1 MDSFVREHLYD
12 DVNEL
17 ALQYAKYPGVDVRC
31 AIIQI
36 RGWQIAEKKLPLWS
50 QTDGIL
56 FPEHISLE
64 QCSSQTTAEYK
75 AEVIESIVENKDKMT
90 DLTGGY
96 GVDAA
101 VIGRQFNHLTFV
113 EPNKEL
119 CRLAH
124 HNLPLLDVSNLT
136 VVNSTCEA
144 VLEGL
149 EKQDLIYIDPSRR
162 DKDGRKTFAVED
174 CTPDIYRLQDQL
186 LGKGRWVMVKLSPM
200 LDLTSVAT
208 GLRSVHGV
216 HVVSVAGECKEILVL
231 MSGEVMVSSPKIVC
245 VNIIGKDKRQ
255 SFTYNNE
262 DEKVTICRYTSR
274 IDRYL
279 YEPNASIMKAMCFK
293 SVASV
298 FSVDKLHPNS
308 HLYTS
313 DRMIEGF
320 PGRSFEVVSIMPMDK
335 RALKELRTYG
345 QANLSVR
352 NFPFTVAEL
361 RAKTKLKDGGDQYIF
376 FTTMADNSKVCIVCC
391 KQ

>member
-56 FPEHISLE
+56 FPKHISLE

-101 VIGRQFNHLTFV
+101 MIGRQFNHLTFV
-113 EPNKEL
+113 EPSKEL

-162 DKDGRKTFAVED
+162 DKDGRKIFAVED

-186 LGKGRWVMVKLSPM
+186 LGKGRWVIVKLSPM

-208 GLRSVHGV
+208 GLRSVHEV

-245 VNIIGKDKRQ
+245 VNIIGKYKRQ
-255 SFTYNNE
+255 SFTYNTE

-352 NFPFTVAEL
+352 NFPSTVAEL

-376 FTTMADNSKVCIVCC
+376 FTTMADNSKVCIVCR

>member
-1 MDSFVREHLYD
+1 MDSFVREHLHD

-17 ALQYAKYPGVDVRC
+17 ALQYSKYPGVDIRRAVV
-31 AIIQI
+31 QI

-75 AEVIESIVENKDKMT
+75 AEVMESVVENKGRMT

-101 VIGRQFNHLTFV
+101 MIGRQFNYLTFV
-113 EPNKEL
+113 EPNSEL
-119 CRLAH
+119 CELAQ
-124 HNLPLLDVSNLT
+124 HNLPLLGIGNLS

-144 VLEGL
+144 VLDGL

-162 DKDGRKTFAVED
+162 DRNGRKTFAVED
-174 CTPDIYRLQDQL
+174 CMPDIYRLQDKL

-200 LDLTSVAT
+200 LDLSSVAT
-208 GLRSVHGV
+208 GLRSVHEV
-216 HVVSVAGECKEILVL
+216 HVVSVAGECKDILVL
-231 MSGEVMVSSPKIVC
+231 MSDEATVSSPRTVC
-245 VNIIGKDKRQ
+245 VNIVGKDRRQ
-255 SFTYNNE
+255 SFTFTPE
-262 DEKVTICRYTSR
+262 DEKAAVCHYTSR

-313 DRMIEGF
+313 DSLIEGF
-320 PGRSFEVVSIMPMDK
+320 PGRSFEVVGTMPVDK
-335 RALKELRTYG
+335 RAFKELRTYG

-352 NFPFTVAEL
+352 NFPSTVAEL
-361 RAKTKLKDGGDQYIF
+361 RAKTKLKDGGEMYVF
-376 FTTMADNSKVCIVCC
+376 FTTMADNSKVCIVCR

>member
-56 FPEHISLE
+56 FPKHISLE

-101 VIGRQFNHLTFV
+101 MIGRQFNHLTFV
-113 EPNKEL
+113 EPSKDL

-136 VVNSTCEA
+136 VVNSTCEV

-186 LGKGRWVMVKLSPM
+186 LGKGRWVIVKLSPM

-208 GLRSVHGV
+208 GLRSVHEV

-255 SFTYNNE
+255 SFTYNTE

-352 NFPFTVAEL
+352 NFPSTVAEL

-376 FTTMADNSKVCIVCC
+376 FTTMADNSKVCIVCR

>member
-101 VIGRQFNHLTFV
+101 MIGRQFNHLTFV
-113 EPNKEL
+113 EPSKEL

-136 VVNSTCEA
+136 VVNNTCEA

-162 DKDGRKTFAVED
+162 DKDGRKIFAVED

-186 LGKGRWVMVKLSPM
+186 LGKGRWLIVKLSPM
-200 LDLTSVAT
+200 LDLTSIAT
-208 GLRSVHGV
+208 GLRSVHEV

-255 SFTYNNE
+255 SFTYNTE

-352 NFPFTVAEL
+352 NFPSTVAEL

-376 FTTMADNSKVCIVCC
+376 FTTMADNSKVCIVCR
-391 KQ
+391 K

>member
-101 VIGRQFNHLTFV
+101 MIGRQFNHLTFV
-113 EPNKEL
+113 EPSKEL

-162 DKDGRKTFAVED
+162 DKDGRKIFAVED

-186 LGKGRWVMVKLSPM
+186 LGKGRWVIVKLSPM
-200 LDLTSVAT
+200 LDLTSIAT
-208 GLRSVHGV
+208 GLRSVHEV

-255 SFTYNNE
+255 SFIYNTE

-352 NFPFTVAEL
+352 NFPSTVAEL

-376 FTTMADNSKVCIVCC
+376 FTTMADNSKVCIVCR
-391 KQ
+391 K

>member
-101 VIGRQFNHLTFV
+101 MIGRQFNHLTFV
-113 EPNKEL
+113 EPSKEL

-186 LGKGRWVMVKLSPM
+186 LGKGRWLIVKLSPM
-200 LDLTSVAT
+200 LDLTSIAT
-208 GLRSVHGV
+208 GLRSVHQV

-255 SFTYNNE
+255 SFIYNTE

-352 NFPFTVAEL
+352 NFPSTVAEL

-376 FTTMADNSKVCIVCC
+376 FTTMADNSKVCIVCR
-391 KQ
+391 K